1 MYHLQQEEIAFENMA
16 HKTVLNLYLI
26 TNCDTNDDLQAAKRE
41 RMRSY
46 SQVFNTFL
54 MHTY

>member
-1 MYHLQQEEIAFENMA
+1 MYYLQQEETVFKNMA

-46 SQVFNTFL
+46 SQVFNSFL
-54 MHTY
+54 IHTY